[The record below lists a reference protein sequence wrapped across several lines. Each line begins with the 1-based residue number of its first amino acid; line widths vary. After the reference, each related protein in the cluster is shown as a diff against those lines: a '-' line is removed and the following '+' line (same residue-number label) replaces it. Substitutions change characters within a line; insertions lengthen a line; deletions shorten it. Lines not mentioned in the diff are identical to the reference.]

1 MKKKSEEIYILIRK
15 LQNES
20 DDENNTMPCFQ
31 QQAIYLS
38 TVDVKLLSDMMQ
50 LKTNRRYVDV

>member
-1 MKKKSEEIYILIRK
+1 MKSEEIYILIRK

-31 QQAIYLS
+31 QQAIYFS